1 MEPFK
6 QETQQEIQQETPQV
20 DVQKIINALL
30 RQITESAN
38 KIAILEALL
47 ESKQK
52 QPDMG
57 LQAGYYTS
65 TANWVNTMRISVIR
79 NKV

>member
-6 QETQQEIQQETPQV
+6 QEAQQGIQQETPQV

-30 RQITESAN
+30 RQITEAAN

-47 ESKQK
+47 ESK
-52 QPDMG
+52 
-57 LQAGYYTS
+57 
-65 TANWVNTMRISVIR
+65 
-79 NKV
+79 